1 MRVSWKETLYKRQQF
16 TRLETPPF
24 LRRPLPQRVAPLL
37 ATTLADVRRFL
48 THHFP
53 VQRLRS
59 MAGSCAAEAVG
70 CGVDTGFRGMAAR
83 LPILPLRLLI
93 DGDEGMR
100 QGTGAAAVLHALTPM
115 PIHDAGYV
123 SLTRGAGARTPQ
135 QPVAEKISAT
145 TRATPAV
152 LFIPHA
158 DLWVGDPSEE
168 DSTDLRFFEAALRDV
183 PVGTSLLVWP
193 QRIGASV
200 LRCWPVSPAPF
211 LSMRLGCPTHR
222 LLVSYR
228 QGVPRQVCREA
239 QARCAPASRPGGCR
253 RTDECAAGAVDGLE
267 RRRDGASVCACP
279 RHIVDGRPD
288 GGGPLGELF
297 VGHRRAR
304 REDAKRRR
312 EYGRRRRQ

>member
-1 MRVSWKETLYKRQQF
+1 
-16 TRLETPPF
+16 
-24 LRRPLPQRVAPLL
+24 
-37 ATTLADVRRFL
+37 
-48 THHFP
+48 
-53 VQRLRS
+53 
-59 MAGSCAAEAVG
+59 
-70 CGVDTGFRGMAAR
+70 
-83 LPILPLRLLI
+83 
-93 DGDEGMR
+93 
-100 QGTGAAAVLHALTPM
+100 M
-115 PIHDAGYV
+115 PIYDAGYV

-135 QPVAEKISAT
+135 QRLAETISAA
-145 TRATPAV
+145 TRAAPAV